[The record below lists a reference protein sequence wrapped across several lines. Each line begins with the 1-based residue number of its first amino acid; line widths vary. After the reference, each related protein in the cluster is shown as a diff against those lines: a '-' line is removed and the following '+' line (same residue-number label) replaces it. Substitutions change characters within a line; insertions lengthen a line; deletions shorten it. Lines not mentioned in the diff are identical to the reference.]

1 MSNFQLKKSLT
12 IPRNR
17 NLKLTVKR
25 KFTDTNTKM
34 MELLELSDRDFK
46 EAIMQMPQWPITNT
60 FETNEKKNLSEE
72 I

>member
-46 EAIMQMPQWPITNT
+46 EAIIQMPQ
-60 FETNEKKNLSEE
+60 
-72 I
+72 